1 MRAVRNRLSSDRPD
15 DLGSSLIAVIGISAV
30 LAVVLVTLVG
40 SVVFAIG
47 QSTASR
53 SSVSAKSA
61 AEAGIETAAAQVSG
75 GVCWVG
81 GAGSSTSPRWKAQV
95 QKLVSPTAD
104 LALESSW
111 TNGCPIAAPAGAT
124 PTPFRV
130 IATGRTGSPGSGN
143 TSGDVRTMVGQFT
156 VVQRPTSPEFDQ
168 AIFGDVAASA
178 STNLTVT
185 GPDADVLTHT
195 FNCST
200 YGSISGGVYI
210 NSSLSETSTLNTSCA
225 IGGDL
230 VTKGNLTCPAVGK
243 IHGSVIVAGNVTW
256 NTNCETWGDMW
267 VGGNFDC
274 PATAIVHGNLTVVG
288 NASFATGCN
297 VTGNIYVGGKLKVSN
312 TYTYPGSI
320 WATQLEGNSGITITS
335 GGSVRIKTL
344 SGGITAARIV
354 ATPKTIPDA
363 SLPIPAAPNMNIYFP
378 PGDPKLEFPKIS
390 ITDSRWSGWTQHKW
404 RLDTEPLRTAS
415 WIDVC
420 NVSSSPAF
428 SGALTVVTPTI
439 YDLTQPASSGG
450 CGSSGRVG
458 LGGALTIKLA
468 ADMVMFVPG
477 AQLQSLFRV
486 ESLDGAKHSLY
497 IIESWPSSASS
508 CSSMPGSVRGIDLNA
523 WGASPS
529 LSQGPN
535 TQVMVYTPGTISAS
549 GNATV
554 TGQFYGCKVNLS
566 NPVTLN
572 YVAANSS
579 GGSSGRAFV
588 VTERFRLDDQALEL
602 P

>member
-1 MRAVRNRLSSDRPD
+1 MHAVRNRLRSMRSGDE
-15 DLGSSLIAVIGISAV
+15 GSSLIAVIGISAV
-30 LAVVLVTLVG
+30 IAVVMVTLVG
-40 SVVFAIG
+40 SVVFAVG
-47 QSTASR
+47 QTTASR
-53 SSVSAKSA
+53 SSVNAKSS

-81 GAGSSTSPRWKAQV
+81 GAGSSTSPHWKAQV
-95 QKLVSPTAD
+95 QKLTSPTAN

-111 TNGCPIAAPAGAT
+111 TNGCPIAAPAGGT

-130 IATGRTGSPGSGN
+130 ISTGYSGTPGAGN

-156 VVQRPTSPEFDQ
+156 VIQRPSSPEFDQ
-168 AIFGDVAASA
+168 AIFGDVMASA
-178 STNLTVT
+178 STNLVVS
-185 GPDADVLTHT
+185 GAGADVLTKT

-200 YGSISGGVYI
+200 HGNMAGGVYI
-210 NSSLSETSTLNTSCA
+210 NSSLSETSTLNTDCQV
-225 IGGDL
+225 GGDL
-230 VTKGNLTCPAVGK
+230 VTKGNLTCPSKGK
-243 IHGSVIVAGNVTW
+243 IHGSVIVAGNVSW
-256 NTNCETWGDMW
+256 NTECETWGDMW

-274 PATAIVHGNLTVVG
+274 PASAIVHGNLTVVG

-297 VTGNIYVGGKLKVSN
+297 ITGNIYVGGKLSVSN

-320 WATQLEGNSGITITS
+320 WAKELSGNSGITITS

-344 SGGITAARIV
+344 SGGITAAKII

-363 SLPIPAAPNMNIYFP
+363 SLPTPAAPDMSVYFP
-378 PGDPKLEFPKIS
+378 PGDPSLVFPKIS
-390 ITDSRWSGWTQHKW
+390 ITDSRWSGWTMHKW

-439 YDLTQPASSGG
+439 YDLTQASTSGG

-477 AQLQSLFRV
+477 AQFQSLFRV

-497 IIESWPSSASS
+497 LIESWPTSATS
-508 CSSMPGSVRGIDLNA
+508 CSSMPSSIRGIDLNA

-529 LSQGPN
+529 ISQGPN
-535 TQVMVYTPGTISAS
+535 TQIMVYTPGSISAS
-549 GNATV
+549 GQATV
-554 TGQFYGCKVNLS
+554 TGQFYGCKVDLS

-572 YVAANSS
+572 YVAATSS
-579 GGSSGRAFV
+579 GGSAGRAFV
-588 VTERFRLDDQALEL
+588 VTERFRMDDQALEL
-602 P
+602 H